1 MQLLSY
7 HFGIPR
13 GPTVFAGRFLWS
25 KGRSMFFF
33 SLGCDDVIDAGLR
46 LGRLQGKEVDTGHT
60 VESGK
65 PVSLQAPILPAK
77 DDARFQPLL
86 AMAEQN
92 WREQN
97 PELVSKLEQ
106 SGKLKQTLESAVELT
121 IISLQ
126 QSEQAGLSPD
136 QAREL
141 AYEYLL
147 QRSPNS

>member
-1 MQLLSY
+1 MQY
-7 HFGIPR
+7 NGII
-13 GPTVFAGRFLWS
+13 VSFAPLYSPGQVGGNSNCTTAS
-25 KGRSMFFF
+25 KAR
-33 SLGCDDVIDAGLR
+33 R
-46 LGRLQGKEVDTGHT
+46 LTPGVQWKQV
-60 VESGK
+60 K

-92 WREQN
+92 WREHN
-97 PELVSKLEQ
+97 PELVSNLEKD
-106 SGKLKQTLESAVELT
+106 GTLKQTLESAVELT

-141 AYEYLL
+141 AYENLL
-147 QRSPNS
+147 LPSPKE

>member
-1 MQLLSY
+1 M
-7 HFGIPR
+7 
-13 GPTVFAGRFLWS
+13 
-25 KGRSMFFF
+25 
-33 SLGCDDVIDAGLR
+33 
-46 LGRLQGKEVDTGHT
+46 
-60 VESGK
+60 
-65 PVSLQAPILPAK
+65 PAK

-97 PELVSKLEQ
+97 PGLVSKLEQ

-126 QSEQAGLSPD
+126 QSEQAGLTPD

-141 AYEYLL
+141 AYENLL
-147 QRSPNS
+147 LPSPNDE